1 MAFRRWACLDAV
13 AGAFLVVSDVCEW
26 DARAALKN
34 PSAIFRGLDLSV
46 GKKMA
51 DLATLPKVWWT
62 GNTVNSKSLPNYEQ
76 SYHFKNMVGWSE
88 ALEVRRRIIGET
100 ERWFVLIPLRERLKP

>member
-1 MAFRRWACLDAV
+1 MLYYQRFKTRPKGVNRKALDSLVLVASRRWACLDAV

-51 DLATLPKVWWT
+51 DLATLPKVSGWT
-62 GNTVNSKSLPNYEQ
+62 GHTVNSK
-76 SYHFKNMVGWSE
+76 
-88 ALEVRRRIIGET
+88 
-100 ERWFVLIPLRERLKP
+100 

>member
-1 MAFRRWACLDAV
+1 M
-13 AGAFLVVSDVCEW
+13 
-26 DARAALKN
+26 
-34 PSAIFRGLDLSV
+34 

-51 DLATLPKVWWT
+51 DLATLPKVSGWT

-76 SYHFKNMVGWSE
+76 SYHFKNMVAWSE

-100 ERWFVLIPLRERLKP
+100 ERRFVLIPLRERLKPLSQGT